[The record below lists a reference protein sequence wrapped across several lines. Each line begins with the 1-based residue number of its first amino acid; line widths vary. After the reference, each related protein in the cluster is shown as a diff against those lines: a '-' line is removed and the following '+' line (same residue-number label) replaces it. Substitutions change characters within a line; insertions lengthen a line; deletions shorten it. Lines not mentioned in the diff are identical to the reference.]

1 MKRKK
6 ADVKKEHIFA
16 KHADISVLGLLR
28 TYGPT
33 NPGKRSLKYRLDLVS
48 PEKDLG
54 IDLDQIA
61 NEARKRYRIEADFK
75 P

>member
-1 MKRKK
+1 
-6 ADVKKEHIFA
+6 
-16 KHADISVLGLLR
+16 
-28 TYGPT
+28 
-33 NPGKRSLKYRLDLVS
+33 LDLVS

-61 NEARKRYRIEADFK
+61 NEARKRYRIEADSK